1 MKKVSLNRLSEM
13 KAKGEPISM
22 LTAYSFWQAR
32 LVEEAGAEMI
42 LVGDSYGMVEQ
53 GLKGTVPV
61 TMDMMVLACQA
72 VTRGATGPFVVGDMP
87 FMSYEADEAE
97 AVRNAGRLMKEAGVD
112 AVKVEGGRARAAT
125 VRAMT
130 RAGIAVV
137 GHIGLT
143 PQSATL
149 LGGFRVQG
157 KDAESARNLLED
169 ARALEEAGARAL
181 VIECVPAPLAGRI
194 SAAISIP
201 TIGIGAG
208 AGCDGQ
214 VLVFHDVLGL
224 YGDFKPRFV
233 KRYVEGG
240 NILGKALEEYVKDVR
255 SKTFPSE
262 AHSFAM
268 DISVLDEVAGS

>member
-1 MKKVSLNRLSEM
+1 MKKISLNDLDGM
-13 KAKGEPISM
+13 KERGEVISM

-42 LVGDSYGMVEQ
+42 LVGDSLGMVEL
-53 GLKGTVPV
+53 GLRDTVPV
-61 TMDMMVLACQA
+61 TLEMMLLACQA
-72 VTRGATGPFVVGDMP
+72 VTRGASRPFVVGDMP

-97 AVRNAGRLMKEAGVD
+97 AVRNAGRLIKEGGVD
-112 AVKVEGGRARAAT
+112 AVKVEGGSIRAHT

-130 RAGIAVV
+130 SAGIAVV

-157 KDAESARNLLED
+157 KDTEGARRLLAD
-169 ARALEEAGARAL
+169 AQALANAGARAL
-181 VIECVPAPLAGRI
+181 VLECVPAPLAERI
-194 SAAISIP
+194 SRSLSIP

-214 VLVFHDVLGL
+214 VLVLHDVLGL

-233 KRYVEGG
+233 KRYSEGG
-240 NILGKALEEYVKDVR
+240 RILGEALETYVSEVR
-255 SKTFPSE
+255 ERRFPLAE
-262 AHSFAM
+262 HAFDM
-268 DISVLDEVAGS
+268 DPSVLDELADS

>member
-1 MKKVSLNRLSEM
+1 MKKVSLNRLAEM
-13 KAKGEPISM
+13 KANGEPISM

-42 LVGDSYGMVEQ
+42 LVGDSFGMVEQ
-53 GLKGTVPV
+53 GLKDTVPV
-61 TMDMMVLACQA
+61 TMDMMVLACRA
-72 VTRGATGPFVVGDMP
+72 VTRGARGPFIVGDMP

-97 AVRNAGRLMKEAGVD
+97 AVRNAGRLLKEAEVD
-112 AVKVEGGRARAAT
+112 AVKVEGGKDRAAT

-157 KDAESARNLLED
+157 KDAESARRLIED

-181 VIECVPAPLAGRI
+181 VLECVPAPLAERI
-194 SAAISIP
+194 TATISIP

-240 NILGKALEEYVKDVR
+240 KFLGQALGAYVKDVR
-255 SKTFPSE
+255 EKTFPAE
-262 AHSFAM
+262 ANSFGM
-268 DISVLDEVAGS
+268 DASVLDEVSDS

>member
-1 MKKVSLNRLSEM
+1 MNRLAEM
-13 KAKGEPISM
+13 KASGKPISM

-61 TMDMMVLACQA
+61 TMDMMVLACKA
-72 VTRGATGPFVVGDMP
+72 VTRGATGPFIVGDMP

-112 AVKVEGGRARAAT
+112 AVKVEGGKNRAAT

-157 KDAESARNLLED
+157 KDVQSARRLLED

-181 VIECVPAPLAGRI
+181 VLECVPAPLAERI
-194 SAAISIP
+194 TSAVSIP

-208 AGCDGQ
+208 GGCDGQ

-233 KRYVEGG
+233 KRYIDGG
-240 NILGKALEEYVKDVR
+240 DILGKALGAYVKDVR
-255 SKTFPSE
+255 EKTFPAE
-262 AHSFAM
+262 ANAFDM
-268 DISVLDEVAGS
+268 DVSVMDEVAGS